1 MAVSPLS
8 EDEQTLIEVLR
19 EIALE
24 KVAHA
29 QQRLTKPRNSP
40 GNGMATRDDI
50 DTAMKLGC
58 GYLMGPFTL
67 LDYVGLDTT
76 SGLPRRWRSTMS
88 MYKESLYAP
97 PPLLRRM
104 VYSGMLGRKSGGGFY
119 TF

>member
-1 MAVSPLS
+1 
-8 EDEQTLIEVLR
+8 
-19 EIALE
+19 
-24 KVAHA
+24 
-29 QQRLTKPRNSP
+29 
-40 GNGMATRDDI
+40 MATRDDI

-58 GYLMGPFTL
+58 GYPMGLFTL

-76 SGLPRRWRSTMS
+76 SGLPRRSTMR